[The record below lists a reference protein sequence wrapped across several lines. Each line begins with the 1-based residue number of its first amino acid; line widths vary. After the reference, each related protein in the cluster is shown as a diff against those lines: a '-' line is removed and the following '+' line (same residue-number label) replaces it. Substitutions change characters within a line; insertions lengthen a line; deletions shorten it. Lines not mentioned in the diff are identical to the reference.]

1 VDTISSGSDRE
12 PRRAPGGLAYLA
24 VTAVILT
31 AIAAAL
37 VLIVRDHGRRAAS
50 PPVPGSVAMRPLLT
64 GVPVRTVQTQLVLGG
79 GDLWRVGA
87 HGPQT
92 VASGLLSGGRSPFVS
107 NAAVSQVAPVAGG
120 VVAVITDVSSFAS
133 AGSVLFLPAASTPP
147 RVLAAASLI
156 AVAPGGQRVWLQQGH
171 KRGRPRA
178 ATLTSPTWAVNLA
191 GRRVTPVLHL
201 PFGLVAATGSGLIIQ
216 SAPAYRV
223 GLWSTVTGRALRPA
237 LPQDILAAEGDRIV
251 WQPVHCMT
259 GPCPLQVTDLRTGRE
274 TTIQLPENWVICC
287 GNGGAAA
294 FGASGQRLA
303 LTLYRSSRA
312 GAAVAQGLF
321 VVDTASRTVTG
332 VPGGPLPMGG
342 DGVTAPA
349 VQMAAAWD
357 RHGLLWVLATSSTD
371 NAGSGYYQLGYWTG
385 AGPLHTFPPARG
397 SPTVL
402 SAPGPG

>member
-12 PRRAPGGLAYLA
+12 SRRTLGRLAYLA
-24 VTAVILT
+24 VAAVIV
-31 AIAAAL
+31 AAMAAGL
-37 VLIVRDHGRRAAS
+37 ELITRDHGHPAAS

-64 GVPVRTVQTQLVLGG
+64 GVPAGTVQTQLVLGG
-79 GDLWRVGA
+79 DDLWRVGP
-87 HGPQT
+87 HGPQA
-92 VASGLLSGGRSPFVS
+92 VAAGFLSGGRSLIAG

-120 VVAVITDVSSFAS
+120 VAAVITGVSSFAS
-133 AGSVLFLPAASTPP
+133 AGSVLFLPAANTPP
-147 RVLAAASLI
+147 RVIAAASLI
-156 AVAPGGQRVWLQQGH
+156 AVAPGGQRIWLQQGH

-191 GRRVTPVLHL
+191 GRRVTPVLRL

-216 SAPAYRV
+216 NAPAYRL

-237 LPQDILAAEGDRIV
+237 LPQDILAADGDRIA
-251 WQPVHCMT
+251 WLPAHCT
-259 GPCPLQVTDLRTGRE
+259 GACPLRVTDLRTGRA
-274 TTIQLPENWVICC
+274 TAIQLPGNWSTCC
-287 GNGGAAA
+287 GNGGATA
-294 FGASGQRLA
+294 FGVSGRRLA
-303 LTLYRSSRA
+303 LPLFLSSRA
-312 GAAVAQGLF
+312 GAAIAQGLF
-321 VVDTASRTVTG
+321 VVDTATGTVTS

-357 RHGLLWVLATSSTD
+357 GHGLLWVLATSSTD